1 MIVCN
6 LGFGPLAITRFTKKT
21 PKQSKQ
27 TKKKQWMGKAGKLL
41 ANTGKLLAS
50 FSTSKVQ
57 LYNIKLHAMH

>member
-1 MIVCN
+1 
-6 LGFGPLAITRFTKKT
+6 
-21 PKQSKQ
+21 
-27 TKKKQWMGKAGKLL
+27 MGKAGKLLANAGKLL